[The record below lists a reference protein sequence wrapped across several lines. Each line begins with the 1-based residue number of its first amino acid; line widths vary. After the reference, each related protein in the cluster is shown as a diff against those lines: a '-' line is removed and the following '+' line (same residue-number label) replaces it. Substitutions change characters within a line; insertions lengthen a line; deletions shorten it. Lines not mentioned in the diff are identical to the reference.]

1 VLTVTLARA
10 DEYESLYACDPLATK
25 SPTRREEIAHA
36 LTAHTC
42 YVAQEKG
49 MPVGYA
55 IFDCS
60 FFGYPFIRLL
70 MVHPE
75 HRRQGIGVTLIRAIE
90 SLCPTNKLFT
100 STNQSNVIMQQ
111 LCEKL
116 GFVRS
121 GIIENLDDGDP
132 EIIYFKRLSEP
143 PAPSTP

>member
-1 VLTVTLARA
+1 
-10 DEYESLYACDPLATK
+10 
-25 SPTRREEIAHA
+25 
-36 LTAHTC
+36 
-42 YVAQEKG
+42 

-60 FFGYPFIRLL
+60 FFGYPFIRVL

-75 HRRQGIGVTLIRAIE
+75 HRRQGIGVTLICAIE
-90 SLCPTNKLFT
+90 ALCPPNKLFT

-121 GIIENLDDGDP
+121 GIIENVDDGDP